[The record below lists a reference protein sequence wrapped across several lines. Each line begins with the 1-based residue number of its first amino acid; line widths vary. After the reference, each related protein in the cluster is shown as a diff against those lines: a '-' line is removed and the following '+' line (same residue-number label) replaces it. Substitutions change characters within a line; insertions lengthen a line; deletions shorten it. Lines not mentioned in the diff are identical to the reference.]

1 MFGIFQREQVCFVS
15 SEDQLVEQRRL
26 INGCVNVEESE
37 PNSGLDL
44 AEDEEFIKIGTTE
57 DVEMNGEDENQED
70 EDDFIPLS
78 FQLLCVVIY
87 VSICKACCFVMNYGQ
102 WIVRIVV
109 IYLKKLEKIIVFDVP
124 ISSLEQICLLQT
136 VY

>member
-1 MFGIFQREQVCFVS
+1 MS
-15 SEDQLVEQRRL
+15 SEDELVEQRRL

-57 DVEMNGEDENQED
+57 DVEMNGEDENSED

-78 FQLLCVVIY
+78 F
-87 VSICKACCFVMNYGQ
+87 
-102 WIVRIVV
+102 
-109 IYLKKLEKIIVFDVP
+109 
-124 ISSLEQICLLQT
+124 
-136 VY
+136 